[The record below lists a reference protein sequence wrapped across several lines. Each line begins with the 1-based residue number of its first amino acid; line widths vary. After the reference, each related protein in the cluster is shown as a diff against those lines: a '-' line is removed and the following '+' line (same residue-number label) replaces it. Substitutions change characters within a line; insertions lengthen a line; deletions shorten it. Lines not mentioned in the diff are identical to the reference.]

1 MSASWIKTDPL
12 SALDGGLS
20 LRPKGHIRARTS
32 AEFREYVDELL
43 DGDEGIRWLIV
54 DFDDVLSIDSSTA
67 GYLLNLHDTMN
78 SRGGALA
85 LASLTPTVRVVIDS
99 IGLMT
104 FFMVA
109 ESVEEAVEEFRYR

>member
-1 MSASWIKTDPL
+1 MSASWIKTQPL
-12 SALDGGLS
+12 SGLDGGLAV
-20 LRPKGHIRARTS
+20 RPEGHIRARTS

-43 DGDEGIRWLIV
+43 DADEAIRWLVV

-78 SRGGALA
+78 SRSGALA

-109 ESVEEAVEEFRYR
+109 ESIEEAVEEFRYR